1 MQTEYV
7 INSSWPKKKIININK
22 VNKMKVGILTF
33 HRAQNYGAYL
43 QCYSLLKKLSETFPE
58 HRFEVIDYSSQNL
71 LHEYEKNFWQKIFAK
86 NGSLKPSMSLVA
98 KRLVKSILNIG
109 NQAQVNK
116 DASVRKKNFES
127 VLNRLTLSK
136 DSIITDDA
144 LSFSDFVNGIYD
156 VIIVGSDAVWNDNQT
171 SVPNLY
177 FLHDIKNC
185 VKFSYAASTYG
196 MDYSK
201 KTKAEIDYIKESL
214 SDFSFIGTRDTVT
227 ENYVKMCTDG
237 ECAVYH
243 TCDPGVFLD
252 LEKLPTDMEM
262 LKKKLM
268 FAGVDFSKP
277 IIGLMC
283 SDWLAKQVRKNLGD
297 TYQYVS
303 VYSRN
308 GYEDVFLADLNPF
321 EWARV
326 FSFFDATF
334 THFFH
339 GTMFSLKNGTQ
350 TFSVE
355 KSSSYKNK
363 YETKIQDLL
372 KRLSLYDDCYYELEK
387 NDGDAWKR
395 IAEKISNADK
405 TAIRVKYASSLKK
418 ESECM
423 NIFIEKLREV
433 LS

>member
-1 MQTEYV
+1 
-7 INSSWPKKKIININK
+7 
-22 VNKMKVGILTF
+22 MKVGILTF
-33 HRAQNYGAYL
+33 HKAQNYGAYL
-43 QCYSLLKKLSETFPE
+43 QCYSLLNKLSEIFPD
-58 HRFEVIDYSSQNL
+58 HDFEVIDYSSKNL
-71 LHEYEKNFWQKIFAK
+71 VNDYEKNFRQKIFAK
-86 NGSLKPSMSLVA
+86 SGSLKPPPVLVA
-98 KRLVKSILNIG
+98 KRFVKYLLTLGKQTQI
-109 NQAQVNK
+109 AK
-116 DASVRKKNFES
+116 DARARKKNFEA
-127 VLNRLTLSK
+127 VLNKLTLSK
-136 DSIITDDA
+136 ESLITDDA
-144 LSFSDFVNGIYD
+144 VLFSDFLNGKYD
-156 VIIVGSDAVWNDNQT
+156 VIIVGSDAIWNDNQT

-201 KTKAEIDYIKESL
+201 KTSAEIEYIKESL
-214 SDFSFIGTRDTVT
+214 EDFSFIGTRDTVS
-227 ENYVKMCTDG
+227 ENFVEMCVGSECGSAVGEYEG
-237 ECAVYH
+237 ECKGVVYH
-243 TCDPGVFLD
+243 TCDPGIFLE

-262 LKKKLM
+262 LKKKLIS
-268 FAGVDFSKP
+268 AGVDFSKP
-277 IIGLMC
+277 IIGFMC
-283 SDWLAKQVRKNLGD
+283 DDWLAKQVRKNLGD
-297 TYQYVS
+297 GYQYVS
-303 VYSRN
+303 VYTRN
-308 GYEDVFLADLNPF
+308 GYEDVFLAELEPF

-355 KSSSYKNK
+355 KPSIYKKK

-387 NDGDAWKR
+387 ADGDAWKR

-405 TAIRVKYASSLKK
+405 TAIREKYASGLKK
-418 ESECM
+418 ESECI